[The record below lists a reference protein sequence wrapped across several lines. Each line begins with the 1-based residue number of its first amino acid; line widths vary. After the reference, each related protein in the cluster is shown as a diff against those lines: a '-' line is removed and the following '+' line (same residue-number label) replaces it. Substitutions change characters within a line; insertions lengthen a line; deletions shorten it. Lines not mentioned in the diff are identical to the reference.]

1 MLSTS
6 KEITKYGNEEKKI
19 LNRNKQIE
27 QFPEWK
33 IKNKEYKKELQ
44 AFLDKADNIENEDL
58 KNDIICQMLKCD
70 KVLTKMAM
78 EKIDEI
84 SIKKS

>member
-6 KEITKYGNEEKKI
+6 KEITKYGNEEKSI
-19 LNRNKQIE
+19 LNKKKQIE

-58 KNDIICQMLKCD
+58 KNDIICQILKCD

>member
-6 KEITKYGNEEKKI
+6 KEITKYGNEGKSV
-19 LNRNKQIE
+19 LNKNKQIE

-44 AFLDKADNIENEDL
+44 VFLDKADNIENEDL

-70 KVLTKMAM
+70 KILTKIAE
-78 EKIDEI
+78 EKIEEI